1 MYRIYP
7 LLLADISAFVG
18 RYLRFCWQISP
29 LLLADIF
36 ARGLPYPNSFRQWG
50 CDEFFNEPA
59 ER

>member
-1 MYRIYP
+1 MVKNVYG
-7 LLLADISAFVG
+7 ISALIR
-18 RYLRFCWQISP
+18 RYLRSYPQISP